1 MKRVRLGK
9 TDMYVNA
16 IGLGCM
22 GLTHASGLPTP
33 KEEAVEILRKAHDMG
48 YDFYDTAEC
57 YTGVNPD
64 GSTAYNEEVVGE
76 AVKPFR
82 KDIILCTK
90 FGVKHMG
97 DHLEFDSSPETIR
110 KSLEG
115 SLKKLQTDYV
125 DVYYQHRIDPKVEP
139 EVVAGVMKE
148 LIEEGKIKAW
158 GEGKFVAKET
168 GKGLSTNDYTNA
180 DKTKLNGVA
189 TGAQANKIE
198 TVKVNGKALTPD
210 SSKAVNVDLS
220 AYAKSADVT
229 KEIASAVSGVTQI
242 DYSVVEALPSTGKK
256 GIIYLVANSD
266 SGNNIYDEYIYIN
279 SKFEKLG
286 SREMDLSSYAKKTDI
301 PTKVSSLTND
311 SGYQTATQVTSAI
324 NAKLVVMTDTELNT
338 MWTEVFGA

>member
-158 GEGKFVAKET
+158 GISET
-168 GKGLSTNDYTNA
+168 NELLEVVSQIGEKHHATNA
-180 DKTKLNGVA
+180 QMSLA
-189 TGAQANKIE
+189 WMINKY
-198 TVKVNGKALTPD
+198 D
-210 SSKAVNVDLS
+210 F
-220 AYAKSADVT
+220 
-229 KEIASAVSGVTQI
+229 
-242 DYSVVEALPSTGKK
+242 
-256 GIIYLVANSD
+256 IIP
-266 SGNNIYDEYIYIN
+266 IP
-279 SKFEKLG
+279 G
-286 SREMDLSSYAKKTDI
+286 SRKLDRLQSNFEAGNVELSQEEVKTIDD
-301 PTKVSSLTND
+301 K
-311 SGYQTATQVTSAI
+311 
-324 NAKLVVMTDTELNT
+324 LNT
-338 MWTEVFGA
+338 MEFKVFGGH